1 MVDKNIRKET
11 RGGALGRVQNLRRQ
25 YCWVTQVNLISY
37 SLNMMSTVLSYNF
50 FDVRSNIRFLMGWYR
65 IIVET
70 SGLRRYLVQ
79 RQLLLDN
86 VRGQVDDF
94 VSTSL

>member
-1 MVDKNIRKET
+1 
-11 RGGALGRVQNLRRQ
+11 
-25 YCWVTQVNLISY
+25 
-37 SLNMMSTVLSYNF
+37 
-50 FDVRSNIRFLMGWYR
+50 MGWYR

-70 SGLRRYLVQ
+70 SGLRRYLLQ